1 MLDIVED
8 SDTFFV
14 CALFY
19 VDYLINSHLG
29 HYDQCQ
35 FAPEDD
41 TNLHESQAAASRS
54 GTFAKNEI
62 CVFFWKWNK
71 MRTLYCTWCCNHIS
85 LLDMVG
91 SESELTQIGPDKIFT
106 ALMIFRVNQLFLAT
120 LTTACSRHQAFLS
133 VDVLGGMATR
143 PLGVDL
149 NRFERYHL
157 LPSDLLLFR
166 KYTDFTILVLPWFTV

>member
-19 VDYLINSHLG
+19 VDYLINSQLG

-62 CVFFWKWNK
+62 FVFFLKVEENAHIV
-71 MRTLYCTWCCNHIS
+71 LYLMLQSHLI
-85 LLDMVG
+85 VG
-91 SESELTQIGPDKIFT
+91 YGW
-106 ALMIFRVNQLFLAT
+106 FRV
-120 LTTACSRHQAFLS
+120 R
-133 VDVLGGMATR
+133 VDTNR
-143 PLGVDL
+143 PWQ
-149 NRFERYHL
+149 
-157 LPSDLLLFR
+157 
-166 KYTDFTILVLPWFTV
+166 DFHCFDDFPC

>member
-19 VDYLINSHLG
+19 VDYLINSQLG

-62 CVFFWKWNK
+62 FVFFLKVEEHAHIV
-71 MRTLYCTWCCNHIS
+71 LY
-85 LLDMVG
+85 LML
-91 SESELTQIGPDKIFT
+91 SELTQIGPNKIFT
-106 ALMIFRVNQLFLAT
+106 ALMIFPVNQLFLAT

-149 NRFERYHL
+149 NRFECYHL
-157 LPSDLLLFR
+157 LPSDILLFR